1 MDRTAWSRWAALG
14 VCLAV
19 FPACGIHSEN
29 VFYGAGRATYPGY
42 SVEFVDATPSPGSP
56 LVKGTQVTFQ
66 VTVRYSL
73 MRAERGRVQLQFS
86 DQNGEPVLLG
96 SEVGRPI
103 VKTSS
108 DTALLSQS
116 VIVPDVH
123 LDLVLAVFVVPEDE
137 RHPVGDLRI
146 RYPVNDPRKQDKP
159 Q

>member
-1 MDRTAWSRWAALG
+1 MDRTAWSRCILGITIAALPS
-14 VCLAV
+14 CS
-19 FPACGIHSEN
+19 IHSEN
-29 VFYGAGRATYPGY
+29 VFYGGGRATYPGY

-56 LVKGTQVTFQ
+56 LIKGSQVTFE
-66 VTVRYSL
+66 VRVRYSL
-73 MRAERGRVQLQFS
+73 MRAQRGRLQLQFS

-116 VIVPDVH
+116 VTVPDVH

-137 RHPVGDLRI
+137 KHPVGDLRI
-146 RYPVNDPRKQDKP
+146 RYPVNSPPKQDKR